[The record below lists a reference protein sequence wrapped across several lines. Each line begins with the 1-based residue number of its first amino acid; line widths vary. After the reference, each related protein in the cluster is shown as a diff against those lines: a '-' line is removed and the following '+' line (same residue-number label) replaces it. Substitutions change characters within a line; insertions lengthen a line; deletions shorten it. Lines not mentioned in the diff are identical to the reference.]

1 MFFFSMLNLSGSLQ
15 STNHC
20 VRNLKLVN
28 NSPAPWGRVA
38 VRSET
43 QQLNIQS
50 ATQPFLVSSPNAP
63 PHSGEERCVTT
74 LKTAVQQTTKHKDHV
89 VTMTTSKTILTLSSP
104 LCIAGSCSPAAAWI
118 HCWTASGR
126 RSLIIRM
133 YSSARALFF
142 CLQEYTRKNHND
154 SLIFRDVV
162 FSAV

>member
-1 MFFFSMLNLSGSLQ
+1 MKRKTDNVFFQIMLNLSGSLQ
-15 STNHC
+15 SINHC
-20 VRNLKLVN
+20 VRNLKLVK
-28 NSPAPWGRVA
+28 NSPTRWGRVA
-38 VRSET
+38 VR
-43 QQLNIQS
+43 NV
-50 ATQPFLVSSPNAP
+50 ATE
-63 PHSGEERCVTT
+63 H
-74 LKTAVQQTTKHKDHV
+74 KKDHV

-154 SLIFRDVV
+154 SLIFRDLV
-162 FSAV
+162 FSVV

>member
-1 MFFFSMLNLSGSLQ
+1 MFFFSMLNLSGGLQ

-20 VRNLKLVN
+20 VKNLKLVN
-28 NSPAPWGRVA
+28 NSPHPLGAGCCEKRNVA
-38 VRSET
+38 
-43 QQLNIQS
+43 
-50 ATQPFLVSSPNAP
+50 
-63 PHSGEERCVTT
+63 
-74 LKTAVQQTTKHKDHV
+74 TKHKDHV

-154 SLIFRDVV
+154 SLIFRDLV